1 MLTDPIDL
9 RLRGTA
15 FRLFCSNKIPVR
27 QMKLRLLA
35 LLVLLTIV
43 DGLQTM
49 SVVGQ
54 HGVNAEI
61 NPFMR
66 LVLEELTGYGMWML
80 KALSV
85 FAVLVAMK
93 RVRIKVLILAVLL
106 MACVVT
112 SNLVQMV
119 LAQSVAV

>member
-1 MLTDPIDL
+1 
-9 RLRGTA
+9 
-15 FRLFCSNKIPVR
+15 
-27 QMKLRLLA
+27 MKLRLLV

-66 LVLEELTGYGMWML
+66 IVLEELTGYGMWML

-85 FAVLVAMK
+85 FAVLFAMK
-93 RVRIKVLILAVLL
+93 RVRIKVLVLAVLL
-106 MACVVT
+106 MAGVVT

-119 LAQSVAV
+119 LAQYVVV

>member
-1 MLTDPIDL
+1 
-9 RLRGTA
+9 
-15 FRLFCSNKIPVR
+15 
-27 QMKLRLLA
+27 MKLRLLV

-54 HGVNAEI
+54 HGVNAEL

-66 LVLEELTGYGMWML
+66 IVLEELTGYGMWML

-85 FAVLVAMK
+85 FAVLFAMK
-93 RVRIKVLILAVLL
+93 RVRIKVLVLVVLL
-106 MACVVT
+106 MAGVVT
-112 SNLVQMV
+112 SNLVQMI
-119 LAQSVAV
+119 LAQYLVV